1 MIKIKSIDGT
11 RMVEGRRIMNSNG
24 TPSAYIVTED
34 GNVYSEESERYKALN
49 YWGDT
54 PYLSVSLFLD
64 SVGRKY
70 TVHKLVAD
78 HFLSNPYNFE
88 CVNHKDCNTSNNDYH
103 NLEHCT
109 YEYNSRF
116 SVIHGNR
123 HYTKENMKKR
133 STLSIDQIKGICEMI
148 EKGVRNRD
156 IAKEYGV
163 HKNYVANIKNR
174 SCHTAISK
182 YYDFGDG
189 YEYYGDRDLVGN
201 EGNEYIPP
209 LSDEEEPKYIKH
221 SSPEYI
227 EKICEAL
234 SDPHHYLSTDKAASM
249 FNIDANVIKN
259 LRKGLIYPKIVS
271 KYNINNNQST
281 IVKATVNIYP
291 RDYIED
297 IFKKLNSGNYTLR
310 RLSNEI
316 GISRSTIMRMV
327 EDPIYKD
334 LAEKYPVNIKNT
346 GKGHPLTREDINKTV
361 DLIKLGIYKRQDI
374 ADMVGISLPSVVKIK
389 RMYKNN
395 LLL

>member
-11 RMVEGRRIMNSNG
+11 RMVEGRRIMNSDG

-54 PYLSVSLFLD
+54 PYLSVSLFID

-70 TVHKLVAD
+70 AVHKLVAD
-78 HFLSNPYNFE
+78 HFLTNPYNFE

-116 SVIHGNR
+116 AVIHGNR

-133 STLSIDQIKGICEMI
+133 STLSIDEIKGICEMI
-148 EKGVRNRD
+148 EKGVRNKD
-156 IAKEYGV
+156 IAKEFGV
-163 HKNYVANIKNR
+163 NKNYVANIKHR

-182 YYDFGDG
+182 YYDFDDG
-189 YEYYGDRDLVGN
+189 YEYYGDRNLVGN

-209 LSDEEEPKYIKH
+209 LSDEDEPKYIKH
-221 SSPEYI
+221 TSPEYI

-234 SDPHHYLSTDKAASM
+234 SDPHYYLATDRAASK
-249 FNIDANVIKN
+249 FNVDAKFIRK
-259 LRKGLIYPKIVS
+259 LRKGLIYPEIVS
-271 KYNINNNQST
+271 KYDINNNQST
-281 IVKATVNIYP
+281 VVKATLNSYS
-291 RDYIED
+291 DEFIED
-297 IFKKLNSGNYTLR
+297 IFKKINSGNYTLR
-310 RLSNEI
+310 GLSNEI
-316 GISRSTIMRMV
+316 GIHRKTILKMLS
-327 EDPIYKD
+327 DPTYNDFIM
-334 LAEKYPVNIKNT
+334 KYPVNFKDT
-346 GKGHPLTREDINKTV
+346 GKGHPLTREEINKTV
-361 DLIKLGIYKRQDI
+361 DLIKLGTYKRQEI
-374 ADMVGISLPSVVKIK
+374 ADIVGISLTSVIRIK

-395 LLL
+395 LLM